1 MTIEFLITSLI
12 VVASPGTGALYT
24 LATGFSRGGRSSIV
38 AAFGCTLGIV
48 PHMAAA
54 ILGLAAL
61 LHTSALAFQ
70 IFKYVGVAY
79 LLFMAWKTLQEHGT
93 LKVDNDGLS
102 GQSALQVTTTA
113 ILINILNPKLS
124 IFFLAFL
131 PQFIRADEMH
141 PLSQMLLLSTVF
153 MLMTFVVF
161 ALYGLF
167 AAAIRNHVITRPRVL
182 TWMRRTFAVAFAAL
196 GAKLALA
203 DR

>member
-24 LATGFSRGGRSSIV
+24 LATGFSRGGRSSVV

-61 LHTSALAFQ
+61 LHTSAVAFQ
-70 IFKYVGVAY
+70 VFKYIGVAY
-79 LLFMAWKTLQEHGT
+79 LLYMAWKTLQEHGT
-93 LKVDNDGLS
+93 LKVETDNS
-102 GQSALQVTTTA
+102 AQSALQVTTTA

-131 PQFIRADEMH
+131 PQFISADEAH
-141 PLSQMLLLSTVF
+141 PLSQMLLLSAVF

-167 AAAIRNHVITRPRVL
+167 AASIRNQVIARPRVL
-182 TWMRRTFAVAFAAL
+182 TWMRRCFAGAFAAL
-196 GAKLALA
+196 GAKLAFA